1 MVTYDLR
8 TTFISTKQLFKSYSV
23 ITDARGNPFM
33 KIERL
38 SQDKI
43 RIFLTFDDL
52 MERGIQKEDMW
63 REVPKVRELFS
74 EMMDQ
79 AYSELGFDASGPL
92 AVEVFSLPAQ
102 GMVVIVTRGKM
113 DPTKYFDHFDDE
125 DDDEIYEMEVTLEQS
140 DLISYAFTDFEYLLS
155 AAKLINKYL
164 MDGGSIY
171 SYKNKWIL
179 QLEPLEME
187 DSQYQALIALLSE
200 FGEATSVTKAVLE
213 EYGKVVIADDAVK
226 VLCANFKK

>member
-1 MVTYDLR
+1 
-8 TTFISTKQLFKSYSV
+8 
-23 ITDARGNPFM
+23 M

-79 AYSELGFDASGPL
+79 AYSEVGFDASGPL

-113 DPTKYFDHFDDE
+113 DPGKYFDQLDDDE
-125 DDDEIYEMEVTLEQS
+125 DEDIYELEVTLEQS
-140 DLISYAFTDFEYLLS
+140 DLISYAFNDFEHLLS

-164 MDGGSIY
+164 MDGGTIY
-171 SYKNKWIL
+171 SYKHKWIL
-179 QLEPLEME
+179 QLEPIEME
-187 DSQYQALIALLSE
+187 NQQYQVLIALLSE

-226 VLCANFKK
+226 VLCSHFKDS